1 MFFWHLSHAHKSVR
15 GTDTTFRRVRGGD
28 EAENAREALDLK
40 DADRL
45 YKVSVKD
52 DVTKKKTFYIV
63 HEPFTNNHI
72 FPLGRGTRC
81 FKAYDCQTEAL
92 VLLKDTWRVS
102 KYEPE
107 GYVYRELHEKGV
119 RNIAKFITAGDVGHV
134 CGGVQKF
141 SSAAKDKQPRVHMHY
156 RLVLGTIGTPL
167 TQFSSTWQ
175 MVNAVKCALLAHWDA
190 VTKANILHR
199 DVSSGNIVMVGEEGG
214 ILIDWELCKRIGQGP
229 ATARCDDKTGTW
241 QFISARLL
249 LNKAQEH
256 KVGDDLESFV
266 HDLTWSAIKYAR
278 NSLTAEDRTEVLMR
292 FDTSLN
298 KIGGQRKAAMF
309 REDSSAITHIGLERK
324 PLSDVLKRIYSG
336 FGHRYGSTK
345 YEELQ
350 LENEQ
355 AAKAEV
361 EKLETHNWLYGVL
374 EDALKNITWKAAEDG
389 RVDQEVL
396 KEDRYLTAGQKKRKS
411 MLPEYDEERDEKRAK
426 RH

>member
-1 MFFWHLSHAHKSVR
+1 MFFWHLSHADKSIR

-28 EAENAREALDLK
+28 EAVNAREVLDLK
-40 DADRL
+40 DTDRL

-81 FKAYDCQTEAL
+81 FKAYDCQTEAV

-107 GYVYRELHEKGV
+107 GDVYRELHEKGV

-134 CGGVQKF
+134 CGEMQKF
-141 SSAAKDKQPRVHMHY
+141 SSSAKAKLPRLHMHY
-156 RLVLGTIGTPL
+156 RLVLGTVGTSL
-167 TQFSSTWQ
+167 KQFSSTWQ

-199 DVSSGNIVMVGEEGG
+199 DVSLGNIIMVGEEG
-214 ILIDWELCKRIGQGP
+214 ILIDWELCKRIGRGP
-229 ATARCDDKTGTW
+229 TTARCDEKTGTF

-249 LNKAQEH
+249 MGDTEEH
-256 KVGDDLESFV
+256 KTGDDLESFV
-266 HDLTWSAIKYAR
+266 HVLTMVAIKYAR
-278 NSLTAEDRTEVLMR
+278 NTLNARRRTFLLKK
-292 FDTSLN
+292 FDSTLAGV
-298 KIGGQRKAAMF
+298 GGDDKAAKF
-309 REDSSAITHIGLERK
+309 REDSSAITHIDLEQK
-324 PLSDVLKRIYSG
+324 PFSEVLENIYSG
-336 FGHRYGSTK
+336 FGHRYGSLAQGM
-345 YEELQ
+345 LQ
-350 LENEQ
+350 KTDKR
-355 AAKAEV
+355 AAEAEIK
-361 EKLETHNWLYGVL
+361 KLETHDWLYGVL

-389 RVDQEVL
+389 RVYQEVL
-396 KEDRYLTAGQKKRKS
+396 EEDMHMTAGQKKRKS
-411 MLPEYDEERDEKRAK
+411 MLSEYDEERDEKRTK